1 MNCQEYRD
9 MIEDALD
16 ISLHGELETRVRRH
30 LEHCEGCRA
39 YFVRRRSE
47 HVLLFTS
54 VNAAYSHLRPPPD
67 GFADRIVREVEA
79 RRNARRSW
87 RRLALPRWALIAAS
101 LALMAGFVF
110 AATIV
115 VDAVTAKDGNI
126 EGIEE
131 MQEKEGTEGSGAL
144 AASADVPYVSDVASV
159 FSTDNQQSTTDNQQ
173 STLKGGETMNKRK
186 TATVALSA
194 ALAAAPLT
202 AAVADGGGYTSAS
215 YVQDGLIAQWD
226 GIDNAGTGTH
236 NPISAVWKDLKGSCD
251 MTLTANGQWANGNAL
266 SVANAGAVGTNA
278 APAYTTIEIVYKM
291 TDKNGRILFASGHA
305 AANGKLAQMVCFS
318 VISGDS
324 LAGFFDG
331 TGASSTRYARYN
343 FDATTVC
350 SMSAVHEDG
359 VVSTVYLNGVIDMY
373 QKLDT
378 NWGLGDGKIMV
389 GDRAAS
395 GSGYGWT
402 GEVYSIRL
410 YSTVLTKEQV
420 AANLA
425 VDAARFGVYEYK
437 YVSSGDPIAAATANS
452 CAAAEV
458 TPVTAIEARGLTRE
472 WSDGIALDATE
483 LHLGMMI
490 RIQ

>member
-1 MNCQEYRD
+1 MTRKKAAAA
-9 MIEDALD
+9 AL
-16 ISLHGELETRVRRH
+16 T
-30 LEHCEGCRA
+30 
-39 YFVRRRSE
+39 
-47 HVLLFTS
+47 
-54 VNAAYSHLRPPPD
+54 
-67 GFADRIVREVEA
+67 
-79 RRNARRSW
+79 
-87 RRLALPRWALIAAS
+87 
-101 LALMAGFVF
+101 
-110 AATIV
+110 
-115 VDAVTAKDGNI
+115 
-126 EGIEE
+126 
-131 MQEKEGTEGSGAL
+131 
-144 AASADVPYVSDVASV
+144 
-159 FSTDNQQSTTDNQQ
+159 
-173 STLKGGETMNKRK
+173 
-186 TATVALSA
+186 A

-226 GIDNAGTGTH
+226 GIDNAGPGTH

-251 MTLTANGQWANGNAL
+251 MSLTANGQWANGNAL

-318 VISGDS
+318 VISGNS

-331 TGASSTRYARYN
+331 TGTSSTRYARYN

-350 SMSAVHEDG
+350 SLSAVHEDG

-378 NWGLGDGKIMV
+378 NWGIGDGKIMV

-402 GEVYSIRL
+402 GEVYAIRL
-410 YSTVLTKEQV
+410 YSIALTKEQI

-437 YVSSGDPIAAATANS
+437 YLIAGDPIAAESAKSCTVAQATPYS
-452 CAAAEV
+452 
-458 TPVTAIEARGLTRE
+458 AIEARFRTCK

-483 LHLGMMI
+483 RHFGTVF
-490 RIQ
+490 RFR